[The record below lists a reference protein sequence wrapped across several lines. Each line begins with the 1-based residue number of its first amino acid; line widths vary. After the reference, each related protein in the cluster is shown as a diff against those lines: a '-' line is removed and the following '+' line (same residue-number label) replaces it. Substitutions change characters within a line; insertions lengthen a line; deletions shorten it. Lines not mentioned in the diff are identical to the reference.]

1 MKQLLFIVSLLLF
14 SVTVQAQRSS
24 CCGIGVIAKNAA
36 LAMNDD
42 FARSHMEPLAFKL
55 ETPAGNMVEFAT
67 VDGKQGRGY
76 LVKAANPKSKKYIF
90 VFHEWWG
97 LNDYIKREAD
107 KIAADLKDV
116 NVLAIDLY
124 DGNVA
129 AVREDAQKYMSGMS
143 AGRTNA
149 IIKGAF
155 DYVGKSAK
163 VATLGWC
170 SGGSWS
176 LQAALIGGKRVK
188 ACVMYYGMPEM
199 DVAKLKTLKCDVL
212 GIFAE
217 KDNFINVEL
226 VKSFEG
232 KMKEA
237 GKKIVV
243 YNYVAEHAFANPS
256 NPQYNEQATKDAY
269 ENKVLP
275 FLKNKLKI
283 K

>member
-1 MKQLLFIVSLLLF
+1 MKKLLPIFFLLV
-14 SVTVQAQRSS
+14 VTVVQAQRPA
-24 CCGIGVIAKNAA
+24 CCGISVTKQNAA
-36 LAMNDD
+36 LAMNGD
-42 FARSHMEPLAFKL
+42 FAKSHMEPLAFTL
-55 ETPAGNMVEFAT
+55 ENPAGSMVEFAT
-67 VDGKQGRGY
+67 IDGKQGRGY
-76 LVKAANPKSKKYIF
+76 LVKSANPKSKKYIF
-90 VFHEWWG
+90 IFHEWWG

-107 KIAADLKDV
+107 RIAADLKDV

-129 AVREDAQKYMSGMS
+129 TVREDAQKYMSAMS
-143 AGRTNA
+143 AERTNA
-149 IIKGAF
+149 IIKGAYT
-155 DYVGKSAK
+155 YVGKSAK

-176 LQAALIGGKRVK
+176 LQAALIGGKQVK

-199 DVAKLKTLKCDVL
+199 DVVKLKTLKCDVL

-226 VKSFEG
+226 VKAFEG

-237 GKKIVV
+237 GKKITV

-275 FLKNKLKI
+275 FLKNKMKI